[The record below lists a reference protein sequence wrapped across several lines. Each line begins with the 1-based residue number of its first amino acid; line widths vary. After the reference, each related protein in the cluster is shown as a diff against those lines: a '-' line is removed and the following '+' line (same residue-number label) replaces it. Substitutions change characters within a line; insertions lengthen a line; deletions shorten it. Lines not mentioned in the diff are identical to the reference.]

1 MRGRPVF
8 SKSLLRKHGYELGV
22 AAALTAI
29 GIAALVLA
37 GSETKKPTAYTKAG
51 TSVPTPR

>member
-1 MRGRPVF
+1 MQGRPLF
-8 SKSLLRKHGYELGV
+8 SKSLLRKHGYEVGI

-37 GSETKKPTAYTKAG
+37 GSDTKKPKAYTKAG